1 MRRMVCGLRRLSGGV
16 GALGVAVMLVT
27 ATALAGCAASASPPR
42 LTQPVVLLGEVHDN
56 ATQHALRLEAF
67 RALLARGARPVLAM
81 EQIDRDRQGALDA
94 LLARQPPPDADAVVR
109 AVGGP
114 GWDWAFYTP
123 FIALALEYRLPI
135 VAANVSRDDAR
146 RVMNEGLAATGFD
159 AAVPDAL
166 LATQAE
172 DIQASHCGT
181 LDAAGARRMALAQIA
196 RDQFMARVLERY
208 ASHGVVLLAGDG
220 HVRTDIGVPHWLD
233 AATRARSES
242 IGFVESGADGARY
255 DRRIVTPAQPR
266 PDPCAAMRARP
277 GA

>member
-1 MRRMVCGLRRLSGGV
+1 MHRMVCALRRV
-16 GALGVAVMLVT
+16 GAAALGVTVMF
-27 ATALAGCAASASPPR
+27 ATASGLAGCAGSAAPPQ

-56 ATQHALRLEAF
+56 AAQHALRLQAF
-67 RALLARGARPVLAM
+67 RALLARGARPVLAL
-81 EQIDRDRQGALDA
+81 EQIDRERQGALDA
-94 LLARQPPPDADAVVR
+94 LLARQPRPNAGEVVR
-109 AVGGP
+109 AVGGA

-123 FIALALEYRLPI
+123 FVALALEYRLPI

-166 LATQAE
+166 LAAQAE

-181 LDAAGARRMALAQIA
+181 LDAAAARRMALAQIA
-196 RDQFMARVLERY
+196 RDQYMAQVLERY
-208 ASHGVVLLAGDG
+208 APHGVVLLAGDG
-220 HVRTDIGVPHWLD
+220 HVRTDIGAPHWLD

-242 IGFVESGADGARY
+242 IGFVEAGDDDAPY
-255 DRRIVTPAQPR
+255 DRRIVTAAQPR